1 MCIEYEVKKHWT
13 GAMTTAKNEVFI
25 GLSPENFCLVV
36 GEISLWWGQLFF
48 FFFFQALQ
56 KHQLFKLL
64 RWKTKV

>member
-48 FFFFQALQ
+48 FFFF
-56 KHQLFKLL
+56 F
-64 RWKTKV
+64 